1 MNFHRVYTLTTSTQ
15 IHDVFS
21 ASEVPLMALST
32 ATHTSFLLR
41 VITVRSF
48 DF

>member
-1 MNFHRVYTLTTSTQ
+1 MNFHRLCTLITNTQ

-32 ATHTSFLLR
+32 TTHTSFLLR
-41 VITVRSF
+41 VITVLSF